1 MVLLIV
7 SMEMTSTSMPYTVRF
22 EIEITSEAGE
32 PSLLRHVP
40 LHSSG
45 SLSVGA
51 G

>member
-1 MVLLIV
+1 MVLFIAFMDI
-7 SMEMTSTSMPYTVRF
+7 SSISMPYAVRF
-22 EIEITSEAGE
+22 EIEMTSEAGE

-45 SLSVGA
+45 SLFVEA